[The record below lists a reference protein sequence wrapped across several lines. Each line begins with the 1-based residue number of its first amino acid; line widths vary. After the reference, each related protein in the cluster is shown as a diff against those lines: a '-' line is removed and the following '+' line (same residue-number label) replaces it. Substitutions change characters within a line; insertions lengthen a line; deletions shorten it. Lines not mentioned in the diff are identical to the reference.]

1 MSSEFNFKTSSQE
14 VKAEAFNIIAKYVHD
29 TYDGVVISN
38 VTSDEAFFCTVV
50 RTTEQLLEAYRATE
64 EF

>member
-14 VKAEAFNIIAKYVHD
+14 VKAEAFSIIAKYVHD
-29 TYDGVVISN
+29 TYDGVAISD

-50 RTTEQLLEAYRATE
+50 RTTEQLLEAYRTTE

>member
-14 VKAEAFNIIAKYVHD
+14 VKAEAFNIIAKYVHE
-29 TYDGVVISN
+29 TYGSVAISN

-50 RTTEQLLEAYRATE
+50 RTTEQLLEAYRAAE

>member
-14 VKAEAFNIIAKYVHD
+14 VKAEAFNFIAKYVHE
-29 TYDGVVISN
+29 TYDGVAISN

-50 RTTEQLLEAYRATE
+50 RTTEQLLESYRATE
-64 EF
+64 GF

>member
-1 MSSEFNFKTSSQE
+1 MNSVFNFKTSSQE
-14 VKAEAFNIIAKYVHD
+14 VKAEAFNIIAKYVHE
-29 TYDGVVISN
+29 TYDGMAISN